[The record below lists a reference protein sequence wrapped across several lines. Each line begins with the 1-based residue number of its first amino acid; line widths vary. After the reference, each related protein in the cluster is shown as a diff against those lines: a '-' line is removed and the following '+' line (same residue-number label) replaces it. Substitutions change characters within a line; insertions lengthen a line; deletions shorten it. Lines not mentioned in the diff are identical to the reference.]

1 MQDNNRAKVIG
12 DVSFGKGSVN
22 MLRPLS
28 NGGGMFVTTS
38 RWFTPSGKIIQ
49 GVGIEPDIEV
59 EGRDNRDSDI
69 KQLNRATEELENII
83 GSRNT
88 TGTE

>member
-1 MQDNNRAKVIG
+1 MQDHKRAKIIG
-12 DVSFGKGSVN
+12 TKSYGKGSVN
-22 MLRPLS
+22 ILRELS
-28 NGGGMFVTTS
+28 NGGGLYITIAH
-38 RWFTPSGKIIQ
+38 WYTPLGRLIQ
-49 GVGIEPDIEV
+49 HEGIEPDIEV